1 MPFDTDDWKYIGF
14 ERPPYPTIYQWNPTK
29 LMPECLQPLLGMF
42 AAFFLTP
49 ILGDYINAMVVT
61 HALVVSLFITGYFY
75 SVQSLVAWKFRI
87 GLLSGFCLITIFA
100 LLHFIILTNQ
110 EHLFYSRDVNCYYNY
125 ILPNM
130 LCAGLVSWLI
140 SHNIKKIKSIRTW
153 SVLCFALF
161 LALFSNLYSTIIL
174 IAYIGSELIFNLWSC
189 NKKINHWISTYIKHN
204 IFFLI
209 IVLVWMI
216 VQYIEAS
223 GIRANAYGY
232 MLHPLGESLY
242 KAIKYFIHHMHF
254 DKWVLSFLF
263 AVIVMAK
270 TYHVLKGKKHLF
282 YVGRLQFILI
292 ISMCLSL
299 AYLILLSSRVFP
311 SYLAKGD
318 VIFSYVFFFLLL
330 FALCLGYLT
339 TKISFVKLFYPF
351 LIFFL
356 FFVFNIKDSSFKE
369 LQDWNGTDLQK
380 CEKFDRDVI
389 YQIKN
394 AEAMG
399 KDTLIIYVHKYNDG
413 SNWPQ
418 DISAGHYIGQTLHKH
433 GIIRRKIVTV
443 YARKT
448 SLSR

>member
-1 MPFDTDDWKYIGF
+1 
-14 ERPPYPTIYQWNPTK
+14 
-29 LMPECLQPLLGMF
+29 
-42 AAFFLTP
+42 
-49 ILGDYINAMVVT
+49 
-61 HALVVSLFITGYFY
+61 
-75 SVQSLVAWKFRI
+75 
-87 GLLSGFCLITIFA
+87 
-100 LLHFIILTNQ
+100 
-110 EHLFYSRDVNCYYNY
+110 
-125 ILPNM
+125 
-130 LCAGLVSWLI
+130 
-140 SHNIKKIKSIRTW
+140 
-153 SVLCFALF
+153 
-161 LALFSNLYSTIIL
+161 
-174 IAYIGSELIFNLWSC
+174 
-189 NKKINHWISTYIKHN
+189 
-204 IFFLI
+204 
-209 IVLVWMI
+209 
-216 VQYIEAS
+216 
-223 GIRANAYGY
+223 
-232 MLHPLGESLY
+232 
-242 KAIKYFIHHMHF
+242 MHF

-270 TYHVLKGKKHLF
+270 TYHVFKGKKHLF

-448 SLSR
+448 SLPR